1 MGTAA
6 PLLVEAAAPVDED
19 DSEVLDDSEEDLV
32 LVAVAVEVLF
42 TALLER
48 TEVEKEAPGVEPWA
62 PVEEEPPVGMTG
74 TEVERPV
81 VEGAEV
87 GCSVPEADAVLVGRS
102 VATPVEDWMAV
113 PVADWTLD
121 SVPDWAAARA
131 ERARTRTEARML

>member
-1 MGTAA
+1 MRPTGPAVAMGTAA
-6 PLLVEAAAPVDED
+6 PLLVEAAAPVDD
-19 DSEVLDDSEEDLV
+19 DLEAEVPDDSEEDLV

-81 VEGAEV
+81 VEGAV
-87 GCSVPEADAVLVGRS
+87 GCSVPEAWDGLEVGM
-102 VATPVEDWMAV
+102 DGWMG
-113 PVADWTLD
+113 
-121 SVPDWAAARA
+121 
-131 ERARTRTEARML
+131 